1 MAAPMSTHDF
11 DNKQFLKQGAEAKVY
26 KEKFYDKCCISKE
39 RFSKAYRHPSLDKS
53 LTLQR
58 LKGEIRAMNKCR
70 NLGIRV
76 PVLYFVDTNTSTFYM
91 EEITNSQTVRDY
103 IIHIQSTSPD
113 DAVEKLTP
121 LATKIGQILGRMHR
135 GKVIHG
141 DLTTSNML
149 LSGNPDNLD
158 IVLID
163 FGLSFLEGLPEDKGV
178 DLYVFERALLS
189 THPNTEQVFEI
200 VLDAYKH
207 ENKKEAPDVISKL
220 EEVRMRGRKRTMVG

>member
-1 MAAPMSTHDF
+1 MCTIIYNSTAF
-11 DNKQFLKQGAEAKVY
+11 FTLFRTKV
-26 KEKFYDKCCISKE
+26 
-39 RFSKAYRHPSLDKS
+39 KAQLYHKIILNVY
-53 LTLQR
+53 T
-58 LKGEIRAMNKCR
+58 
-70 NLGIRV
+70 GIRV
-76 PVLYFVDTNTSTFYM
+76 PALYFVDTNTSTFYM

-121 LATKIGQILGRMHR
+121 LASKIGQILGRMHH

-149 LSGNPDNLD
+149 LSGDPDNLD

-163 FGLSFLEGLPEDKGV
+163 FGLSFSEGLPEDKGV

-189 THPNTEQVFEI
+189 THPNTERVFEI

-207 ENKKEAPDVISKL
+207 ENKKEATDVISKL